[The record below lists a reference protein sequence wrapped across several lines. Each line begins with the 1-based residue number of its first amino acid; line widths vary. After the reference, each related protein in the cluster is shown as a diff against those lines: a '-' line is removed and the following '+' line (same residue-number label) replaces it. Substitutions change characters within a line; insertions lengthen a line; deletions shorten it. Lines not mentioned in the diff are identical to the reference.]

1 MKKIDLDKTI
11 YELVKEFPEI
21 KQIMFELGFKDILKP
36 VAINIMGR
44 HMTIKKGSEVKN
56 IPMDKI
62 IKKFE
67 ESGFEII
74 NREIKKEDVI
84 ENPQTKE
91 ELLKSYIQRLNNGED
106 LEKIRE
112 EFILNFESVSV
123 HDIINV
129 EQGMINDGT
138 PVEDVQRLCDLHSA
152 LFHGRTEEEI
162 YLEEEQK
169 EKSFLD
175 EAHPINILKSEN
187 RALEKILLKLD
198 NDLKNYN
205 VNNIILILTNLK
217 KIKLLYGKK
226 EESIMPILYRY
237 DVKGPSDVMW
247 GVDDEIKMEYKRLSK
262 ELDNNTYQFLKDDII
277 KVMERTKEMIYKEEN
292 ILFPMAKEKFTLDEW
307 VSVYGDL
314 PEMGPI
320 FVNEYPKWEYAEKVL
335 LERKNNRTEIEGYI
349 NLDGGKLSISELNAI
364 FKLLP
369 IDITFIDKHDNNQF
383 FANEGKVFARPASA
397 LGRKVYDCHPP
408 RIINIVKEL
417 INDFKEGKKDFEEI
431 WTPNPNNPIRV
442 LYLAVRDNNGNYL
455 GTLELVEQ
463 FKNILRH
470 LKGEE

>member
-198 NDLKNYN
+198 NELKNDN
-205 VNNIILILTNLK
+205 VNNIILILTN
-217 KIKLLYGKK
+217 
-226 EESIMPILYRY
+226 
-237 DVKGPSDVMW
+237 
-247 GVDDEIKMEYKRLSK
+247 
-262 ELDNNTYQFLKDDII
+262 
-277 KVMERTKEMIYKEEN
+277 
-292 ILFPMAKEKFTLDEW
+292 
-307 VSVYGDL
+307 
-314 PEMGPI
+314 
-320 FVNEYPKWEYAEKVL
+320 
-335 LERKNNRTEIEGYI
+335 
-349 NLDGGKLSISELNAI
+349 
-364 FKLLP
+364 
-369 IDITFIDKHDNNQF
+369 
-383 FANEGKVFARPASA
+383 
-397 LGRKVYDCHPP
+397 
-408 RIINIVKEL
+408 
-417 INDFKEGKKDFEEI
+417 
-431 WTPNPNNPIRV
+431 
-442 LYLAVRDNNGNYL
+442 
-455 GTLELVEQ
+455 
-463 FKNILRH
+463 
-470 LKGEE
+470 